1 MTTIKSSVS
10 GTVVKILVQPG
21 EQINEGDEILI
32 IESMKM
38 EIPLESEEGGEV
50 LELLVAEGDAVT
62 EDQDL
67 IKLK

>member
-62 EDQDL
+62 EEQDL